1 MNRWGASGVVV
12 NYILP
17 FCSPDVFCRDTY
29 PEPPVNLLRFFAL
42 FTGRLVLSFVENNF
56 TVPPPI
62 TVAKF
67 GGTSVADHAAMS
79 RSAKIIKDNPA
90 TKVVL
95 ISACSGVTNLL
106 VELANGIAD
115 NEQRSQR
122 LQQLHTTHQSII
134 DQLDEP
140 QAVTSQ
146 IDQLLGSVAT
156 LAEQAAQAPS
166 VQLTD
171 HLVAH
176 GELLSTYLFTQIL
189 CEMGAT
195 AQRFDIRQVMR
206 TDSQFGKAIPDIDT
220 ISQLAKEHLQPL
232 LADDQVVISQ
242 GFIGSEPNG
251 ITTTLGRGGSD
262 YSAALVAEAIKAE
275 TLEIWTDVPGMY
287 STDPRITANAKPI
300 NEISFSEASE
310 MANFGA
316 KILHPSTLLPAV
328 RQQIPVFI
336 GSSKAPEQGGT
347 WIRDKVTEAPLFR
360 ALALRCNQT
369 MVTLT
374 SLNMF
379 HAYGFL
385 AEVFRILAEHKV
397 SVDLITTSEV
407 SVSLTL
413 DQTDTSGGA
422 PSLPPAALEALSQLC
437 RVEVEQDLC
446 LVALIGN
453 QMSETKGSAKQVFAT
468 LEDFN
473 LRMICYGASPHN
485 LCFLVKTN
493 DSKQVVKALHQ
504 ELFE

>member
-1 MNRWGASGVVV
+1 
-12 NYILP
+12 
-17 FCSPDVFCRDTY
+17 
-29 PEPPVNLLRFFAL
+29 
-42 FTGRLVLSFVENNF
+42 
-56 TVPPPI
+56 
-62 TVAKF
+62 
-67 GGTSVADHAAMS
+67 MS
-79 RSAKIIKDNPA
+79 RSAAIVKNNPA
-90 TKVVL
+90 ARVVL

-115 NEQRSQR
+115 SEQRLQR
-122 LQQLHTTHQSII
+122 LQQLQVTHQTII
-134 DQLDEP
+134 SNLSQPDKVSAEIAMLLDN
-140 QAVTSQ
+140 
-146 IDQLLGSVAT
+146 VAA
-156 LAEQAAQAPS
+156 LAEQAATKPS
-166 VQLTD
+166 KALTD
-171 HLVAH
+171 QLVSH
-176 GELLSTYLFTQIL
+176 GELLSTHLFSQIL
-189 CEMGAT
+189 TEMGAN
-195 AQRFDIRQVMR
+195 AQRFDIRPVMR
-206 TDSQFGKAIPDIDT
+206 TDSQFGKAIPDIET
-220 ISQLAKEHLQPL
+220 IQQQAETQLQPL
-232 LADDQVVISQ
+232 LADTVIVSQ
-242 GFIGSEPNG
+242 GFIGSDAQGN
-251 ITTTLGRGGSD
+251 TTTLGRGGSD
-262 YSAALVAEAIKAE
+262 YSAALIAEALRAD

-287 STDPRITANAKPI
+287 STDPRIAANAKPI
-300 NEISFSEASE
+300 QEISFSEASE

-347 WIRDKVTEAPLFR
+347 WIRESVSEAPLFR

-385 AEVFRILAEHKV
+385 AEVFRILAEHKI

-422 PSLPPAALEALSQLC
+422 PSLPDAAIEALSQLC

-453 QMSETKGSAKQVFAT
+453 QMSSTKGSAKQVFNT
-468 LEDFN
+468 LEDYN

-485 LCFLVKTN
+485 LCFLVKTS
-493 DSKQVVKALHQ
+493 DSKDVIKVLHK

>member
-1 MNRWGASGVVV
+1 
-12 NYILP
+12 
-17 FCSPDVFCRDTY
+17 
-29 PEPPVNLLRFFAL
+29 
-42 FTGRLVLSFVENNF
+42 
-56 TVPPPI
+56 
-62 TVAKF
+62 
-67 GGTSVADHAAMS
+67 MS
-79 RSAKIIKDNPA
+79 RSAAIVKNNPSA
-90 TKVVL
+90 RVVL

-115 NEQRSQR
+115 SEQRLQR
-122 LQQLHTTHQSII
+122 LQQLQATHQTII
-134 DQLDEP
+134 NNLSQPDSVSAEIALLLDN
-140 QAVTSQ
+140 
-146 IDQLLGSVAT
+146 VAA
-156 LAEQAAQAPS
+156 LAEQAATAPS
-166 VQLTD
+166 KALTD
-171 HLVAH
+171 QLVSH
-176 GELLSTYLFTQIL
+176 GELLSTHLFSQIL
-189 CEMGAT
+189 IEMGAN
-195 AQRFDIRQVMR
+195 AQRFDIRPVMR
-206 TDSQFGKAIPDIDT
+206 TDSQFGKAIPDINT
-220 ISQLAKEHLQPL
+220 IQQLAETQLQPL
-232 LADDQVVISQ
+232 LADSIVVSQ
-242 GFIGSEPNG
+242 GFIGSDALGN
-251 ITTTLGRGGSD
+251 TTTLGRGGSD
-262 YSAALVAEAIKAE
+262 YSAALIAEALRAD

-287 STDPRITANAKPI
+287 STDPRIAANAKPI
-300 NEISFSEASE
+300 QEISFSEASE

-336 GSSKAPEQGGT
+336 GSSKAPEKGGT
-347 WIRDKVTEAPLFR
+347 WIRESVSEAPLFR

-385 AEVFRILAEHKV
+385 AEVFRILAEHKI

-422 PSLPPAALEALSQLC
+422 PSLPDAAIEALSQLC

-453 QMSETKGSAKQVFAT
+453 QMSATKGSAKQVFNT
-468 LEDFN
+468 LEDYN

-485 LCFLVKTN
+485 LCFLVKTS
-493 DSKQVVKALHQ
+493 DSKDVIKALHK